1 MNTLF
6 FSSAFSQ
13 NNLMPN
19 GEANVTGNV
28 FEILHADRHSA
39 GHYRCSADNRVG
51 AADTREIFVNVLC
64 KKIIFVVIVM
74 MRICHFPFRPAV
86 APEIEVERAFIHT
99 GVGYEAQL
107 TCLVHSE
114 PPANIV
120 WYKDTTQLGT
130 TEQHSLQ
137 VKSKYLMVLF

>member
-1 MNTLF
+1 
-6 FSSAFSQ
+6 
-13 NNLMPN
+13 MPN
-19 GEANVTGNV
+19 GEANVTGNT
-28 FEILHADRHSA
+28 FEILHGDRHSA

-64 KKIIFVVIVM
+64 KETNHLPTGHRHCILISLF
-74 MRICHFPFRPAV
+74 AV
-86 APEIEVERAFIHT
+86 SPEIEVERAFIHT

-137 VKSKYLMVLF
+137 VKSKYLEPSPFALTP

>member
-1 MNTLF
+1 
-6 FSSAFSQ
+6 
-13 NNLMPN
+13 MPN

-64 KKIIFVVIVM
+64 KKKIYQLAKCVFTSIS
-74 MRICHFPFRPAV
+74 HFLPTV
-86 APEIEVERAFIHT
+86 SPEIEVERAFIHT

-137 VKSKYLMVLF
+137 VKSKYLEVRSFFRFYFIFSDSS

>member
-1 MNTLF
+1 MLISLF
-6 FSSAFSQ
+6 
-13 NNLMPN
+13 
-19 GEANVTGNV
+19 
-28 FEILHADRHSA
+28 
-39 GHYRCSADNRVG
+39 
-51 AADTREIFVNVLC
+51 
-64 KKIIFVVIVM
+64 
-74 MRICHFPFRPAV
+74 AV
-86 APEIEVERAFIHT
+86 SPEIEVERAFIHT

-137 VKSKYLMVLF
+137 VKGKYLEPSPFALTP